1 MKTKLILLFLVIA
14 SFAKAQISIQESF
27 EGGVT
32 PTNWTNNGFAY
43 FNNSGFA
50 TTGNYST
57 FASIAIGSD
66 RTLTT
71 NSQIST
77 GLAINISVQ
86 ARKNAGPAGALGLYY
101 LLAGSSTLNPI
112 QIEYFGTQFIAYHLI
127 SGTIPAG
134 TIPSGT
140 SVKFVI
146 RALGSAGTSGEAYF
160 DDFLAAEVS
169 PATVPTIS
177 AIATTPFQNSVN
189 FNYALNA
196 NNGATTSII
205 RYGTSS
211 GGLVSQ
217 ITGFSATGNTVT
229 SNVIT
234 LSGLL
239 SNTQYFFRIDATNSA
254 GTTTSTEQSFT
265 TTSSTP
271 QVSTQ
276 YNFNNTYKN
285 TLGSNAFNVGTFVS
299 DRNSTPSSAI
309 STAGSSATI
318 SDNLLPKGA
327 SSRTVSLWY
336 KTATNVG
343 YPSIFAYGS
352 NVNSETFG
360 LYLGANGNPI
370 FQGYAND
377 TPFSGTFSAGV
388 WQHVVIT
395 FNGSLVKM
403 YMNGSLIGSQSYTL
417 NTTTIFNDFRFGN
430 GTSTVTYDDLK
441 IFNYVLTDADALS
454 LYTNNTLSSAD
465 FNQNNLQVS
474 LYPNPAT
481 DMLNIEMANEIN
493 SIEIYNIQGQK
504 VRTANQKQINIS
516 DLAAGL
522 YMVRIQDND
531 NGIATKKFVKK

>member
-1 MKTKLILLFLVIA
+1 MKTKLILLFLFIA

-66 RTLTT
+66 RTLST

-146 RALGSAGTSGEAYF
+146 RALGSAGTSGQAFF

-309 STAGSSATI
+309 STAASSATI

-327 SSRTVSLWY
+327 SNRTVSLWY
-336 KTATNVG
+336 KTATNSG

-352 NVNSETFG
+352 NVTSQTFG
-360 LYLGANGNPI
+360 LYLGPNGNPI

-377 TPFSGTFSAGV
+377 ATFPGTFSAGV

-395 FNGSLVKM
+395 YNGSLVKM

-516 DLAAGL
+516 ELASGL
-522 YMVRIQDND
+522 YMIRIQSND
-531 NGIATKKFVKK
+531 NAIATKKFVKK

>member
-1 MKTKLILLFLVIA
+1 MKTKLILLFLFIA

-57 FASIAIGSD
+57 YASIAIGSD

-86 ARKNAGPAGALGLYY
+86 ARKSAGPAGALGLYY

-127 SGTIPAG
+127 SGTISAG

-146 RALGSAGTSGEAYF
+146 RALGTAGTSGEAYF

-343 YPSIFAYGS
+343 FPSIFAYGS

-395 FNGSLVKM
+395 YNGSLVKM

-481 DMLNIEMANEIN
+481 DMLNIEMTNEIN

-516 DLAAGL
+516 DLAAGI
-522 YMVRIQDND
+522 YMVRIQDTEN
-531 NGIATKKFVKK
+531 NTATKKIVIQ